1 MKLGEP
7 SKLKNS
13 FPARS
18 GTIKWFTSKF
28 CQWGTRATNTKS
40 RGVLG
45 SPAPLWMNES
55 EKQYKW
61 CFIINLISSLVF
73 IIFFIFVI
81 VYNAAVQTSIQISDS
96 TSTTDSTTNSSNTTT
111 DTTNTATTS
120 TTTGTDL
127 IEQACLSTLQQ
138 EVSPQFIIIGSSIL
152 FINGKDIIILFFSC
166 NGQIYAETIVCV

>member
-18 GTIKWFTSKF
+18 GAIKWFTSKF
-28 CQWGTRATNTKS
+28 CQWGIRATNTKS

-45 SPAPLWMNES
+45 SPAPLWINES
-55 EKQYKW
+55 EKQYKL

-73 IIFFIFVI
+73 IIFFIFVK
-81 VYNAAVQTSIQISDS
+81 VYNAAVQTSIQNSDS
-96 TSTTDSTTNSSNTTT
+96 TLTIDSTSNASNTTST
-111 DTTNTATTS
+111 DTTSTATTS

-152 FINGKDIIILFFSC
+152 FINGKEILLIFF
-166 NGQIYAETIVCV
+166 